1 MIDQKSKIKINENE
15 IEVGNEEKL
24 TKNPK

>member
-24 TKNPK
+24 TLKTK